1 VDKDGKPINP
11 KFPIVCAT
19 ITMLALQGVGFEN
32 CRINTGKTTS
42 TTTIIKEN
50 NVEKEVVVP
59 QLTGG
64 ENISYAG
71 CKTIDLTEKE
81 IIDYW
86 DISKGLKT
94 SEGGQKYLE
103 VTHPHGTIYAANMAK
118 LFYDA
123 GLLHKIK
130 TPTYAEILPGD
141 VLFYDNYVD
150 GK

>member
-1 VDKDGKPINP
+1 
-11 KFPIVCAT
+11 
-19 ITMLALQGVGFEN
+19 VGFEN
-32 CRINTGKTTS
+32 CRINTGE
-42 TTTIIKEN
+42 IKKIY
-50 NVEKEVVVP
+50 KEWKDEEGGEHVDEIP
-59 QLTGG
+59 QLIGG
-64 ENISYAG
+64 ENIPYAG